1 MAQFLNQ
8 AEYTRRGDINT
19 FLCKLSILSQNTNDN
34 ILGRSI
40 VMWHSISVHIFSV
53 SCLLSSLHP
62 VAGILD
68 IKVDPPAQ
76 SRHLQQYEGPDYS
89 STVPLFNG
97 GEGYI
102 RGPVDPGVL
111 EVPEPC
117 LTIGE
122 VLDLIPDASI
132 WKQVLI
138 DAGMKIVLLNDPKV
152 QTTLLVPINGA
163 FFKPLEDATYGADIS
178 ELKNARPDIINSL
191 VGASV
196 LKGLYPSNALAPGE
210 ILPTSNTIDKVNP
223 LTLEVVGSPEGLRIQ
238 AQGSSAAIITQN
250 IAACGPSVIHLIDTV
265 LLPFRF
271 DDEPR
276 DAVTGTHS
284 GYTPQ
289 NGVQPPPV
297 EQQPRPVQQ
306 PQPVQPPPPME
317 PQQPFQ
323 PVPAPRMPVE
333 DEVPSSSFF
342 GRLPFGQFFG

>member
-19 FLCKLSILSQNTNDN
+19 FRCKRPILLLNTNDN
-34 ILGRSI
+34 IVGTI
-40 VMWHSISVHIFSV
+40 VMWHLFSVRIFSV
-53 SCLLSSLHP
+53 SCLLSSLQP

-68 IKVDPPAQ
+68 IDPRAQ
-76 SRHLQQYEGPDYS
+76 SRHLQQYAS
-89 STVPLFNG
+89 NVPLFNG
-97 GEGYI
+97 GEGYV

-152 QTTLLVPINGA
+152 QTTLLVPKNDA
-163 FFKPLEDATYGADIS
+163 FFEPLEDATYGADMF
-178 ELKNARPDIINSL
+178 ELINARPDIINSL

-238 AQGSSAAIITQN
+238 AQGSSALIVTQN
-250 IAACGPSVIHLIDTV
+250 VAACGPSVIHLVDTV

-276 DAVTGTHS
+276 DAVTGTH
-284 GYTPQ
+284 TPQ
-289 NGVQPPPV
+289 NGVQPPPI
-297 EQQPRPVQQ
+297 EQQ
-306 PQPVQPPPPME
+306 PQPVQRPPME
-317 PQQPFQ
+317 PQQPFR
-323 PVPAPRMPVE
+323 PVPPRMPVE
-333 DEVPSSSFF
+333 DEEPSSSFF